1 MPPAAKPEAKNN
13 DHAGINGL
21 ERMMS
26 YVTLPARFCENKRFY
41 FNSVPPVT
49 TASAKIPCRGKSKG
63 TFHGPKLAYAA

>member
-1 MPPAAKPEAKNN
+1 MTTPPA
-13 DHAGINGL
+13 
-21 ERMMS
+21 R
-26 YVTLPARFCENKRFY
+26 VCENKRFY